1 MDLAHRVGEAQR
13 DGSEEPQ
20 RELESDERT
29 GEEPRAGEPGVA
41 LEAPPRRRVRQFF
54 LAATLGWGEAAA
66 DGFETATASTTPSTL
81 PACSADT
88 TNRW

>member
-1 MDLAHRVGEAQR
+1 MDDAHRVREAQR
-13 DGSEEPQ
+13 HRGREPQ
-20 RELESDERT
+20 PELDQQQRT

-41 LEAPPRRRVRQFF
+41 LEAPPRHGLGHF
-54 LAATLGWGEAAA
+54 LAAALDGVGGAGAAA
-66 DGFETATASTTPSTL
+66 TLTASTTPSTA